1 MKILL
6 IDDDPAIQMIVA
18 ATLEATGRMEVAR
31 AASGREG
38 LARARAEPP
47 DLILLDHFLPDVD
60 GPDLLDELRRDPRL
74 RETPVI
80 FLTGRSEPEEVTEL
94 ERLDALGVITKP
106 FRPADLGSRIEDLLE
121 AAGS

>member
-31 AASGREG
+31 AASGQEG

-74 RETPVI
+74 RQTPVI